1 MNREKHSKNPLLLI
15 FITVFIDFMGLG
27 VALPVLAP
35 LFVGVNSTLFEH
47 STPLDDRT
55 AMYGY
60 ILGIFSIAQF
70 LGAPLLGAYS
80 DRLGRRKVLTF
91 ASLVNSIG
99 FLLFAA
105 GIYLK
110 SIQLLFFSRIL
121 SGFLG
126 SSLPVVQSA
135 LADVSTEENK
145 VRNFSLVGIG
155 FGSGF
160 LVGAIISGIL
170 SNPEIVPWF
179 NFTTPFLFVALMNL
193 VNYCF
198 IYFKLPET
206 LKEFNPHNIQ
216 FLSGFQNIQKAYN
229 HKNLRLLFLMIF
241 IMTIGFSFFLQ
252 FMQVHLITKFNY
264 TEFQLGM
271 FVAYF
276 AVCVALSQAI
286 VLRRVSL
293 YIQPNKVLLFSIPLF
308 ALSYCLMIAPANHIW
323 LYVFIPVMTT
333 FQGLTYPNSLAIL
346 SNSSADNVQ
355 GEVIGNNQSVQSLAM
370 AIPPL
375 AGGYLMSKSINAPM
389 LLGALCAFLGW
400 ITYLFYYTKKHHTV
414 VIAEKAK

>member
-1 MNREKHSKNPLLLI
+1 MNREKHAKNPLLLI

-35 LFVGVNSTLFEH
+35 LFVGANSTLFDYA
-47 STPLDDRT
+47 TTLDDRT

-105 GIYLK
+105 GIYFK

-179 NFTTPFLFVALMNL
+179 NFTTPFLFVAIMNL

-252 FMQVHLITKFNY
+252 FMQVHLITKFSY

-286 VLRRVSL
+286 VLRKVSL
-293 YIQPNKVLLFSIPLF
+293 YIVPNKVLLFSIPLF
-308 ALSYCLMIAPANHIW
+308 ALSYCLMIAPTNHIW

-333 FQGLTYPNSLAIL
+333 FQGLTYPNALAIL
-346 SNSSADNVQ
+346 SNNSDNNVQ
-355 GEVIGNNQSVQSLAM
+355 GEVIGINQSVQSLAM

-400 ITYLFYYTKKHHTV
+400 ITYLCYYSKKQQTV
-414 VIAEKAK
+414 AVSENH

>member
-1 MNREKHSKNPLLLI
+1 MNREKHVKNPLLLI

-27 VALPVLAP
+27 VALPVIAP
-35 LFVGVNSTLFEH
+35 LFVGVNSTLFDH
-47 STPLDDRT
+47 TTPLDDRT

-60 ILGIFSIAQF
+60 LLGVFSIAQF

-91 ASLVNSIG
+91 ASLVNTMG

-105 GIYLK
+105 GIYFK

-126 SSLPVVQSA
+126 STLPVVQSA

-179 NFTTPFLFVALMNL
+179 NFTTPFLFVAIMNL

-206 LKEFNPHNIQ
+206 LKEINPHHIQ

-241 IMTIGFSFFLQ
+241 IITIGFSFFLQ
-252 FMQVHLITKFNY
+252 FMQVHLISKFNY
-264 TEFQLGM
+264 TEFQLGI

-293 YIQPNKVLLFSIPLF
+293 YIVPNKVLLFSIPLF
-308 ALSYCLMIAPANHIW
+308 ALSYCLMIAPENHIW
-323 LYVFIPVMTT
+323 LYAFIPIMTT
-333 FQGLTYPNSLAIL
+333 FQGLTYPNALAIL

-355 GEVIGNNQSVQSLAM
+355 GEVIGINQSVQSLAM

-375 AGGYLMSKSINAPM
+375 AGGFLMKQTLYAPM

-400 ITYLFYYTKKHHTV
+400 ITYLFYYAKKHQV
-414 VIAEKAK
+414 VAVAKKN